1 MSRKKPL
8 SAFDPIISD
17 PNFILILIGAFIWFA
32 GYYALLIAPLCWT
45 FGFTLVCLASA
56 RTALSRPITDAW
68 FGIFLGII
76 LQIAGYY
83 LTFIPLIGPLGVV
96 IGGVLVIFY
105 AIPLALQKGDLP
117 AISDLQK
124 ALKKDEAKPEKAEKE
139 SEPEDEVEDTAD
151 NNQ

>member
-1 MSRKKPL
+1 MSKKKPL

-17 PNFILILIGAFIWFA
+17 PNFILILIGAFIWFV
-32 GYYALLIAPLCWT
+32 GYYALLIGPLCLT

-68 FGIFLGII
+68 FGIFLGIA
-76 LQIAGYY
+76 LQIVGYY
-83 LTFIPLIGPLGVV
+83 LTFIPLVGPLGIV
-96 IGGVLVIFY
+96 IGGMLVIFY

-117 AISDLQK
+117 AISDLQE
-124 ALKKDEAKPEKAEKE
+124 ALKRDDNKKDEKNDEMESPKE
-139 SEPEDEVEDTAD
+139 DVAD